1 MRYELLAPRNWPS
14 WLALAVMRCI
24 ELLPYTAMLA
34 VGRFIGWLTGC
45 VVGKFQ
51 RTARRN
57 LELCMP
63 GLTGEQREQLL
74 REHFEGLGMALCE
87 SSMSWWS
94 PDERIRSLSRIE
106 GCEHLDAASAHGRG
120 IILLTA
126 HFTTL
131 EISARILNTNR
142 KICALYKPLRN
153 PVLAAASNASRE
165 RRARTAIRNDDIRAM
180 VRALRNNEIVWYAP
194 DQCYRKKGAQMVPFF
209 GLPAATNTFTTRLAQ
224 MTGATVLYLS
234 HERLPDGAGYR
245 LVIHP
250 PPSGIPSAD
259 AVADTVH
266 FNHFIEAEVSRNPSQ
281 YWWIHRRFKGLDAA
295 YPDYYRRGPVAVP
308 APTPAT

>member
-1 MRYELLAPRNWPS
+1 MRYELLAPRNWAS
-14 WLALAVMRCI
+14 WLVLGCMRCI
-24 ELLPYTAMLA
+24 ELLPYTAMLV
-34 VGRFIGWLTGC
+34 VGRGIGRLVGS
-45 VVGKFQ
+45 VVGKFH

-57 LELCMP
+57 IELCMP
-63 GLTGEQREQLL
+63 QLTSAQRERLL
-74 REHFEGLGMALCE
+74 REHFAGLGMALCE

-94 PDERIRSLSRIE
+94 SDERIRALSRIE
-106 GCEHLDAASAHGRG
+106 GCEHLDAACRQGHG

-142 KICALYKPLRN
+142 PICALYKPLRN

-165 RRARTAIRNDDIRAM
+165 RLARNAIRNDDVRGM

-209 GLPAATNTFTTRLAQ
+209 GVPAATNTFTTRLAQ
-224 MTGATVLYLS
+224 LTGATILYLS
-234 HERLPDGAGYR
+234 HERLPQGAGYR
-245 LVIHP
+245 VVIHP
-250 PPSGIPSAD
+250 PARGIPSVD

-266 FNHFIEAEVSRNPSQ
+266 FNAFIEAEVGRNPSQ
-281 YWWIHRRFKGLDAA
+281 YWWIHRRFKGLDAT
-295 YPDYYRRGPVAVP
+295 YPDYYRRGEMAVA
-308 APTPAT
+308 PAT